1 MFPVIELR
9 CETLALLTGWP
20 KKVAANGPV
29 RRDENQKSFCELCE
43 FSG

>member
-20 KKVAANGPV
+20 KKVATNGPARAAAAL
-29 RRDENQKSFCELCE
+29 RRFLPKR
-43 FSG
+43 